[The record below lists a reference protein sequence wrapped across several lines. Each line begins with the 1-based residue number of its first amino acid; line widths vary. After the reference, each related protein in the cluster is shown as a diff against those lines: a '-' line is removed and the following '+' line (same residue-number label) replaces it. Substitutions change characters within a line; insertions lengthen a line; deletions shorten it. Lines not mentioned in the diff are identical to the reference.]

1 MAGGGRQL
9 SYLQLHSIG
18 RYDRHNNMSIIGIHP
33 SPHAVGSVTSKLAL
47 TSYRLPS
54 VLRFAGMSFGGL
66 WAVTASFV
74 SAESICSVLRRR
86 DDHIGVLG
94 R

>member
-1 MAGGGRQL
+1 
-9 SYLQLHSIG
+9 
-18 RYDRHNNMSIIGIHP
+18 MSIIGIHP
-33 SPHAVGSVTSKLAL
+33 SPHAVGLVTSKSVLM
-47 TSYRLPS
+47 SYRLTS
-54 VLRFAGMSFGGL
+54 VLLFGRMSFGGL